1 LQVFITFPEAFWVDP
16 PNEPIDPSLSSEQKP
31 LAEDTFAGNV
41 HWLSPNYA
49 QEVNPKCWPQECWN
63 LAAFS
68 PRNRHPTILFYL
80 YGECSE
86 YIVNLVHG
94 KSEEEQY
101 RLLDEFYKP
110 YYSLLPHYS
119 AENPACKPKAIL
131 SSEWQKD
138 ELSGYGSYCN
148 FQVGIRNADGDLEAM
163 RHGVPERR
171 LWFAGEHTAPFDECG
186 TAAGAYLS
194 GESVANRILE
204 VYRMKSAKTSSWTC
218 PIC

>member
-1 LQVFITFPEAFWVDP
+1 LPEQRA
-16 PNEPIDPSLSSEQKP
+16 I
-31 LAEDTFAGNV
+31 AEDIFAGNI
-41 HWLSPNYA
+41 HWLSPEYT
-49 QEVNPKCWPQECWN
+49 QDTNPKLWPQECWN

-68 PRNRHPTILFYL
+68 PENRRPTILFYL
-80 YGECSE
+80 YGEYGQ

-94 KSEEEQY
+94 KSEEEHY
-101 RLLDEFYKP
+101 ELLNEFYKP

-119 AENPACKPKAIL
+119 AENPACKPKAFL

-148 FQVGIRNADGDLEAM
+148 FQVGITDAVGDMEAM

-194 GESVANRILE
+194 GEGVANRILE
-204 VYRMKSAKTSSWTC
+204 TYGIKPVEALQ
-218 PIC
+218 

>member
-1 LQVFITFPEAFWVDP
+1 M
-16 PNEPIDPSLSSEQKP
+16 
-31 LAEDTFAGNV
+31 
-41 HWLSPNYA
+41 
-49 QEVNPKCWPQECWN
+49 
-63 LAAFS
+63 
-68 PRNRHPTILFYL
+68 LFYI

-94 KSEEEQY
+94 KSEEEHY
-101 RLLDEFYKP
+101 KLLDAFYRP

-119 AENPACKPKAIL
+119 AENPACKPKAFL

-148 FQVGIRNADGDLEAM
+148 FQVGITDAVGDMEAM

-194 GESVANRILE
+194 GEGIAARILE
-204 VYRMKSAKTSSWTC
+204 VYGTKPAGVASLKCVGVSSH
-218 PIC
+218 